1 MVWGPGY
8 VGAPPQS
15 PPMAQDPFT
24 AAERDTHAMVTA
36 GWWSSAP
43 PQQRQHSIAGRVLVL
58 PDGTSWL
65 FGAWAR
71 WYRWHPSDGQWYLCP
86 PPQATATRMSA
97 RPAQA
102 GQVPGLPAHVV
113 PAGPDFSFDAPTPLP
128 FVGHDLSAELTAR
141 IRATVESAAQL
152 PAAEYPHWWKL
163 FSSSAPSTVAL
174 AWGVMLWCA
183 AAPAFDSRL
192 DEQMLGLWSPY
203 RAKPLPTVDGPR
215 WLTPPPLEAL
225 VGLYSERLR
234 ADRVD
239 AAVVVLRTMW
249 AIASALREDVRFR
262 ARADALLAIL
272 GSTLNNPTVDYGAL
286 PYGDQALVQQWLTR
300 CPPHLAPALRMESSP
315 GDHFRHSYYA
325 LAHAIAQ
332 VSGDSAEPAYMEPRL
347 VAAALIAADL
357 AVVRQD
363 VVDKVVPWLD
373 PEIRYTVQ
381 AVLSQNGHPLRR
393 LWPVDAVLPDLLRGG
408 GGDGNETLLAAMYGV
423 DLAWCRLADG
433 IPARPRGF
441 PVPTA
446 IIAQI
451 IGVQRATSVA
461 KEPVTPAPGIAP
473 AASQHPGG
481 PAQQGAAQQG
491 AAQPGWPGGDLGGSP
506 GQPPGGQPPGG
517 APWGQPWTPSPP
529 DPNPGWQSPSGAPQ
543 AGGLF
548 GAPDLPGAPGL
559 PYVQP
564 PAQGPA
570 HDPGNASPRD
580 SPYQAEQSPWP
591 GQERPPVPPGA
602 GGAPGGG
609 PSPGWPGSDRREPG
623 GSAGPQWPAEEP
635 QVPAAFGMPG
645 AARHE
650 QQPGPHPGP
659 QQDEAWS
666 PPYDP
671 GPAGGRHDRPGGAA
685 FGAGPGGA
693 QYEPPGMGGAPYGPG
708 PAGARFDAGPGGA
721 PYDPAPGNAE
731 YEPDPGAAPYGPG
744 PGNTPY
750 GPGPGGAQYEP
761 GPGAPPHESGPG
773 GPPHDSGP
781 GGAPYGPGPVG
792 RAPVPPYAGPG
803 ADGGSPYGRQAEG
816 SDPSETRI
824 DHPVARLPAEG
835 TARPGGAAPPRT
847 RVYGGPEETSPDR
860 GEPERAAP
868 NKPPAVKPPPPGTRI
883 MSETMIGSFDFLEDT
898 PAPAQ
903 PVHEIEPPPGAT
915 ARPVTERFGVSF
927 MSGDENAAGLLD
939 ELQLTA
945 RALTDPESTAASAP
959 SVLLVGSPHTGQR
972 RLARLI
978 ALTLADAGVGDGA
991 IRTAN
996 ADDVRGATAERME
1009 TVLEPG
1015 GPALLFERFD
1025 TAILE
1030 SADPAA
1036 AIGAVRRMRVDRLS
1050 GTTLIATC
1058 EPRAYKRLAQDHP
1071 ELIEV
1076 FRVFRM
1082 PDLTRLDG
1090 RLTLLHVLA
1099 DERRVTV
1106 GGEAM
1111 EVAGEDLARLR
1122 GPGELV
1128 NARLVETYLDQAC
1141 QRHVTRAGATRD
1153 RLVLVPED
1161 FAGVAEA
1168 IEPALRPPGDIDTF
1182 LNRLDQMLG
1191 LDEVKQTV
1199 EGLVAEARLAAD
1211 RAHHGLPSGNASRH
1225 LIFQG
1230 PPGTGKTTVA
1240 GLLGGVYAAL
1250 GLLDSG
1256 HIVACRPVHLA
1267 GRDAVDTENRVGA
1280 MIEQAMGGVLLIQ
1293 QAHRLERSPAVVAEL
1308 LRYMEERRDKF
1319 MVVCTSRSEEMA
1331 SFLDANPGFRVEFGT
1346 IVEFEPLSD
1355 RELVQLFQR
1364 QAERDLYML
1373 DEELRVELLA
1383 RFERMRERDDF
1394 ENARTVRAVFEQT
1407 VARQGTRLAGVNV
1420 DAATVARLTTHDL
1433 PDSTLE
1439 QMLGNLH
1446 QDPHL

>member
-1 MVWGPGY
+1 VVWGPGY

-43 PQQRQHSIAGRVLVL
+43 PQQRQHAIAGRVLVL

-86 PPQATATRMSA
+86 PPQALATRMSG
-97 RPAQA
+97 RPAQP
-102 GQVPGLPAHVV
+102 GQVPGLPPHVV
-113 PAGPDFSFDAPTPLP
+113 PAGPDFGYDAPTPLP

-141 IRATVESAAQL
+141 IRATVESAAAL
-152 PAAEYPHWWKL
+152 PPAEYPHWWKL
-163 FSSSAPSTVAL
+163 FSSSVPSTVAL

-192 DEQMLGLWSPY
+192 DDQMLGLWSPY

-249 AIASALREDVRFR
+249 AIASTLREDVRFR

-325 LAHAIAQ
+325 LANAIAQ
-332 VSGDSAEPAYMEPRL
+332 VTGDSAEPAYMEPRL

-357 AVVRQD
+357 AVVRQN

-393 LWPVDAVLPDLLRGG
+393 LWPADTALPELLSGG
-408 GGDGNETLLAAMYGV
+408 GGDGNEILLAAMYGV

-446 IIAQI
+446 VLARL
-451 IGVQRATSVA
+451 IGVERATSVA
-461 KEPVTPAPGIAP
+461 KDPATPAGSASGGPRQPGGAGRQDRPQPGRADAGHGASPAP
-473 AASQHPGG
+473 AAHP
-481 PAQQGAAQQG
+481 PGAR
-491 AAQPGWPGGDLGGSP
+491 SP
-506 GQPPGGQPPGG
+506 GE
-517 APWGQPWTPSPP
+517 PWAQPWTPSAQDQSPP
-529 DPNPGWQSPSGAPQ
+529 WQNPSGPAWQDPSGAPPA
-543 AGGLF
+543 AGPF

-570 HDPGNASPRD
+570 QDASH
-580 SPYQAEQSPWP
+580 QAGRSPWP
-591 GQERPPVPPGA
+591 EPGLPPSPGV
-602 GGAPGGG
+602 PGGG
-609 PSPGWPGSDRREPG
+609 PSPAWPGP
-623 GSAGPQWPAEEP
+623 AGPPPGDDAGPRWPAEEP
-635 QVPAAFGMPG
+635 EAPAAFGMP
-645 AARHE
+645 AAAGPEGHRS
-650 QQPGPHPGP
+650 PGPGRR
-659 QQDEAWS
+659 DDDAWS
-666 PPYDP
+666 PPPAFEAGREDRDPP
-671 GPAGGRHDRPGGAA
+671 GPAARYEP
-685 FGAGPGGA
+685 GPGIDHEAERYGS
-693 QYEPPGMGGAPYGPG
+693 PPPFPSWGYGPG
-708 PAGARFDAGPGGA
+708 PGDAPYGARD
-721 PYDPAPGNAE
+721 
-731 YEPDPGAAPYGPG
+731 APYGPG
-744 PGNTPY
+744 PGV
-750 GPGPGGAQYEP
+750 
-761 GPGAPPHESGPG
+761 GAP
-773 GPPHDSGP
+773 
-781 GGAPYGPGPVG
+781 V
-792 RAPVPPYAGPG
+792 RPYAGPG
-803 ADGGSPYGRQAEG
+803 AAGDLYGPDAEG
-816 SDPSETRI
+816 DDPEATRL
-824 DHPVARLPAEG
+824 DHPVARHPAEG
-835 TARPGGAAPPRT
+835 PARPDDGAGPGGAVPGVGERPGGAGPGGGAPPRT
-847 RVYGGPEETSPDR
+847 RVFGGPEETSPDR
-860 GEPERAAP
+860 HEPMRALPDEAPAAAP
-868 NKPPAVKPPPPGTRI
+868 KPPGTRI
-883 MSETMIGSFDFLEDT
+883 MSETMIGSFEFLEDT

-903 PVHEIEPPPGAT
+903 PLHEIAPPPGET
-915 ARPVTERFGVSF
+915 ARPVTERFGVSLVC
-927 MSGDENAAGLLD
+927 GDEDGAVLLD
-939 ELQLTA
+939 ELHLTA
-945 RALTDPESTAASAP
+945 RALTDPDSTAASAP
-959 SVLLVGSPHTGQR
+959 SVLLVGAPHTGQR

-978 ALTLADAGVGDGA
+978 ALTLADGGVGDGA

-996 ADDVRGATAERME
+996 ADDVRGAPADRIEA
-1009 TVLEPG
+1009 VLEPG
-1015 GPALLFERFD
+1015 GPALLFEEFD
-1025 TAILE
+1025 TAIAE
-1030 SADPAA
+1030 AVDPGAMIA
-1036 AIGAVRRMRVDRLS
+1036 AVRRARVDRLS
-1050 GTTLIATC
+1050 RTTLIATC
-1058 EPRAYKRLAQDHP
+1058 TSRAYQRLAADHP
-1071 ELIEV
+1071 ELVEP
-1076 FRVFRM
+1076 FRVFRL

-1106 GGEAM
+1106 GAEAM
-1111 EVAGEDLARLR
+1111 EVVGADLARLR

-1141 QRHVTRAGATRD
+1141 QRHVNRAGATRD
-1153 RLVLVPED
+1153 RLALVPED
-1161 FAGVAEA
+1161 FTGVAEA

-1182 LNRLDQMLG
+1182 LSRLDEMIG
-1191 LDEVKQTV
+1191 LDEVKQTI
-1199 EGLVAEARLAAD
+1199 ESLVAEARLAAD

-1225 LIFQG
+1225 LVFLG
-1230 PPGTGKTTVA
+1230 PPSTGKATVA

-1267 GRDAVDTENRVGA
+1267 GRDAADTENRVAA
-1280 MIEQAMGGVLLIQ
+1280 MVEQAMGGVLLIQ
-1293 QAHRLERSPAVVAEL
+1293 QAHLLDRSPGVIAEL

-1319 MVVCTSRSEEMA
+1319 MVICTGRSEEMD
-1331 SFLDANPGFRVEFGT
+1331 SFLTANPGVRVEFGT
-1346 IVEFEPLSD
+1346 IVEFEALTD
-1355 RELVQLFQR
+1355 RQLVQIFQR

-1383 RFERMRERDDF
+1383 RLQRMRERADF
-1394 ENARTVRAVFEQT
+1394 ENARTVRALFEQT
-1407 VARQGTRLAGVNV
+1407 VARQGARLAGVNV
-1420 DAATVARLTTHDL
+1420 DAATVARLTAHDL
-1433 PDSTLE
+1433 PDSTME
-1439 QMLGNLH
+1439 HVLGNLH
-1446 QDPHL
+1446 QDPYP